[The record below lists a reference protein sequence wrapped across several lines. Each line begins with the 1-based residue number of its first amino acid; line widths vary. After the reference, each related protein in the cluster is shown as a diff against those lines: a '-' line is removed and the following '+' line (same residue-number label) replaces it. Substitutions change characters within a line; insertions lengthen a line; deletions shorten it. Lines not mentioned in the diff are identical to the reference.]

1 MPRRLRQALKRR
13 LVRLSG
19 SRALSAAAGE
29 RPPHWA
35 QRLAVEGVDN
45 LHRVSENL
53 YRSAQPSMRGMQELR
68 SLGIRSV
75 INLRAFHCDLSG
87 SAGTGLSNHRLHI
100 LTWKVQDVHV
110 VRVLGLLRDVRNA
123 PFLIHCKHGADRTG
137 LMLAMYRI
145 VEQGWSKQDA
155 ISEMVN
161 GGYGY
166 HRMWRNI
173 LRYIERVDV
182 EHIRVALNRARGFA
196 ARLSHRAH

>member
-13 LVRLSG
+13 LVRLRG
-19 SRALSAAAGE
+19 ARALSPAAGE
-29 RPPHWA
+29 RPSHWA
-35 QRLAVEGVDN
+35 QRLAVDGVDN
-45 LHRVSENL
+45 LHRVSDVL
-53 YRSAQPSMRGMQELR
+53 YRSAQPSVSGMQELR
-68 SLGIRSV
+68 RLGTKSI

-87 SAGTGLSNHRLHI
+87 IAGTGLSNQRLHV

-110 VRVLGLLRDVRNA
+110 VRVLTMLRDTRNA

-145 VEQGWSKQDA
+145 IEQGWSKEDA
-155 ISEMVN
+155 ICEMVD

-173 LRYIERVDV
+173 LRYIDRVDV
-182 EHIRVALNRARGFA
+182 EQIRVALTRRRARGGF
-196 ARLSHRAH
+196 